1 MRVLNDNQTPK
12 EREKTPLDFMTV
24 LIHTVYAALSFGCAG
39 SAFTVFLVPLPMI
52 ANHLRLDEPWP
63 KITAI
68 FGAVVALLFFGMP
81 PEVVSLIFVLGLVV
95 GEGVKTRQ
103 TFWKLALRALA
114 ICVFVLFA
122 ATAWNAQL
130 RGLNVPQYWNS
141 LVERLLSGYAEMEVL
156 KDMVNPKL
164 LHDTLL
170 YEGPFLL
177 LAGILLCIWISV
189 GFAAHLGW
197 FPEKHPLHATQLRK
211 LRLPVWVPVVFA
223 VLFAAR
229 FVPEAPLK
237 FYLEGMFMAWSSVIL
252 VQGCVYL
259 SALLVRKRLGRGLKL
274 FIYAFS
280 LTFGSYAL
288 VALGVFGN
296 WFLNKTN
303 TRRSLEVAHESH
315 S

>member
-1 MRVLNDNQTPK
+1 MRLLNDNPVPN
-12 EREKTPLDFMTV
+12 EREKHPLDFMTV

-68 FGAVVALLFFGMP
+68 FGAVVALVFFGMP

-95 GEGVKTRQ
+95 GEGVKARQ
-103 TFWKLALRALA
+103 GFWSLALRSVAVCL
-114 ICVFVLFA
+114 IVVFA
-122 ATAWNAQL
+122 ALAWNAQL
-130 RGLNVPQYWNS
+130 GGLNIPQYWNS
-141 LVERLLSGYAEMEVL
+141 LVERLISGYAEMDVL
-156 KDMVNPKL
+156 KDMVNPAL

-170 YEGPFLL
+170 YEGPFLF

-211 LRLPVWVPVVFA
+211 LRLPLWVPSVFA

-229 FVPEAPLK
+229 FVPETPLK
-237 FYLEGMFMAWSSVIL
+237 FYVEGVFMAWSSIIL

-259 SALLVRKRLGRGLKL
+259 SALLVRKRLGSGLKL

-296 WFLNKTN
+296 WFLDKANRN
-303 TRRSLEVAHESH
+303 RSLEVAHESH